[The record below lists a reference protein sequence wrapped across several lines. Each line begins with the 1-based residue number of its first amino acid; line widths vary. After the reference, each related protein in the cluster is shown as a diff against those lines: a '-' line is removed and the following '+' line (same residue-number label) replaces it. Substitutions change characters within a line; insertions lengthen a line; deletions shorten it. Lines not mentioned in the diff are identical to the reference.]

1 MSLITSDQ
9 LKIVIGLGQTG
20 LSCARY
26 LAKKGQRF
34 SLADTRVNP
43 PGLEQI
49 KAEFPDVELRLGE
62 LDAEYLQQANEL
74 VLSPGVSQ
82 QLAAIKSAVANG
94 VALIGD
100 IDLFC
105 REVSAPIV
113 AITGSNAKSTV
124 TTLVGEM
131 AKTAGIDV
139 GVGGN
144 LGTPVLDMLQS
155 GEQSL
160 YVLELSSFQLE
171 TVHDLRAQ
179 VATVLNVS
187 PDHLDRYDGM
197 QGYYQAK
204 HRIFRGCK
212 AAVEN
217 RDDPLTH
224 PLLPKDVPL
233 WGYRLGQPDF
243 KIFGLI
249 EESAIEWLAIG
260 HEKLM
265 PSNEIKMPGRHNV
278 ANALAALALGN
289 AVDIPMSAML
299 ATLQTFGGLEHRCQ
313 WVANKN
319 GVDFYNDSKGTNVG
333 ATVAALE
340 GLGANLSGEQRIVL
354 IAGGDGKGADF
365 DDLILPVSRYVRKVI
380 LMGQDAEKI
389 RHTLDNAK
397 ILKADSIIVSSLEN
411 AVQLS
416 IEFAQVGDI
425 VLLSPACASI
435 DMFKNYADRGH
446 QFVALVEA
454 L

>member
-26 LAKKGQRF
+26 LARKGQRF
-34 SLADTRVNP
+34 GLADTRANP

-49 KAEFPDVELRLGE
+49 RAEFPGVELRLGE
-62 LDAEYLQQANEL
+62 LDADYLKQASEL

-82 QLAAIKSAVANG
+82 QLVAIKDAVASG

-131 AKTAGIDV
+131 ASTAGIDV

-144 LGTPVLDMLQS
+144 LGTPVLDMLEA
-155 GEQSL
+155 GEKSL

-179 VATVLNVS
+179 VATILNIS

-217 RDDPLTH
+217 RDDALTH
-224 PLLPKDVPL
+224 PLLPKNVPI
-233 WGYRLGQPDF
+233 WGYRLSQPDL

-249 EESAIEWLAIG
+249 EEAGIEWLALG
-260 HEKLM
+260 HEKLL
-265 PSNEIKMPGRHNV
+265 PSSEIRMPGRHNV

-289 AVDIPMSAML
+289 AVDIPMVAML
-299 ATLQTFGGLEHRCQ
+299 ETLKNFGGLEHRCQ
-313 WVANKN
+313 WVANKQ
-319 GVDFYNDSKGTNVG
+319 GLDFYNDSKGTNVG
-333 ATVAALE
+333 ATVAALD
-340 GLGANLSGEQRIVL
+340 GLGANLVGDQRIVL

-365 DDLILPVSRYVRKVI
+365 DDLITPVNRFVRKVVLI
-380 LMGQDAEKI
+380 GLDAEKI
-389 RHTLDNAK
+389 RKTLF
-397 ILKADSIIVSSLEN
+397 SSGTTPVSSTMVPSLKS
-411 AVQLS
+411 AVQCAVES
-416 IEFAQVGDI
+416 AEVGDI